1 MTVLVKQK
9 SDPGRQYVFDNVAS
23 INVVSSYNSKNECT
37 DINFMLVSNS
47 GEVMNNTYNSKRYD
61 LYKKFE
67 FNEIDDGVSEVDD

>member
-23 INVVSSYNSKNECT
+23 INVVSSYNSNNECT

-47 GEVMNNTYNSKRYD
+47 GEVMNNIYNSKRYD

-67 FNEIDDGVSEVDD
+67 FNEVDDGVSEVSD